1 MVIRALAI
9 ELYRAQQK
17 VHTLQEQLE
26 EAPLSEKDSL
36 RQELRTATA
45 ECDQLRRL
53 VEAKKQR
60 PLYRTCLLYTSPSP
74 RDED

>member
-1 MVIRALAI
+1 MVIKALAI

-36 RQELRTATA
+36 RQELRSATA

-60 PLYRTCLLYTSPSP
+60 PLYRTSHKYDPGF
-74 RDED
+74 

>member
-45 ECDQLRRL
+45 ECDQLRRM
-53 VEAKKQR
+53 VESKKQR
-60 PLYRTCLLYTSPSP
+60 PLYRTSHKYDPGF
-74 RDED
+74 